1 MVFHRWKAYDKIINE
16 DITRYRRIEFK
27 RMSRVKRS
35 QYACVH
41 AVLYVNARGNRLLL
55 SPFLQNTTPRSP
67 IYRSLKRVDHRDRGG
82 LHARAHVLDPSKKE
96 GKKKKENIPHSLAI
110 FIIFLFLS
118 ILPPPSHYHHSSARS
133 FYSSQSITVSSHF
146 SFFHRRLCLT
156 LIYTQHSREH
166 AHSRDIVEYDRI
178 ITIRPLYHS
187 SYSVLFFLLF
197 CSSLCDLCALKIVLN
212 YLLI

>member
-96 GKKKKENIPHSLAI
+96 GKKKKRKHTTLSSDFYHFPFSFHPPPPPPITITLAHD
-110 FIIFLFLS
+110 LS
-118 ILPPPSHYHHSSARS
+118 IQANRLLFPRIFHSSIVDSVWLS
-133 FYSSQSITVSSHF
+133 FTHNTRENTHTHATSSNM
-146 SFFHRRLCLT
+146 
-156 LIYTQHSREH
+156 
-166 AHSRDIVEYDRI
+166 IV
-178 ITIRPLYHS
+178 
-187 SYSVLFFLLF
+187 
-197 CSSLCDLCALKIVLN
+197 
-212 YLLI
+212 

>member
-27 RMSRVKRS
+27 RTSRVKRS

-96 GKKKKENIPHSLAI
+96 GKEKKENIPPSLAI

-118 ILPPPSHYHHSSARS
+118 ILPPPLITITLVHDLSIQANRLLFLRIFHSSIVDSVWLS
-133 FYSSQSITVSSHF
+133 FTHNTRENTHTHATSSNTN
-146 SFFHRRLCLT
+146 
-156 LIYTQHSREH
+156 
-166 AHSRDIVEYDRI
+166 DMIV
-178 ITIRPLYHS
+178 
-187 SYSVLFFLLF
+187 
-197 CSSLCDLCALKIVLN
+197 
-212 YLLI
+212 

>member
-1 MVFHRWKAYDKIINE
+1 MIFHRCKAYDKIINE
-16 DITRYRRIEFK
+16 GITKYRRIEFK
-27 RMSRVKRS
+27 RMSRAKRP
-35 QYACVH
+35 QYACVR

-96 GKKKKENIPHSLAI
+96 EKRKRKHISFSSDFCHFPFSFRFSPH
-110 FIIFLFLS
+110 F
-118 ILPPPSHYHHSSARS
+118 HYSSARS

-146 SFFHRRLCLT
+146 SFFHRRLRLT

-166 AHSRDIVEYDRI
+166 AHSRDIVEYERYDRI
-178 ITIRPLYHS
+178 ITIRPFYHS
-187 SYSVLFFLLF
+187 SYSVSFSCFFVLLF
-197 CSSLCDLCALKIVLN
+197 ATSVP
-212 YLLI
+212 

>member
-1 MVFHRWKAYDKIINE
+1 MIFHRCKAYDNIINE
-16 DITRYRRIEFK
+16 GITKYRRIEFK
-27 RMSRVKRS
+27 RMSRVKRP
-35 QYACVH
+35 QYACVR

-96 GKKKKENIPHSLAI
+96 EKRKRKHISFSSDFCHFPFSFRFSLH
-110 FIIFLFLS
+110 F
-118 ILPPPSHYHHSSARS
+118 HHSSARS

-146 SFFHRRLCLT
+146 SFFHRRLRLT

-166 AHSRDIVEYDRI
+166 AHSRDIVEYERYDRI
-178 ITIRPLYHS
+178 ITIRPFYHS
-187 SYSVLFFLLF
+187 SYSVSFSCFFVLLF
-197 CSSLCDLCALKIVLN
+197 ATSVP
-212 YLLI
+212 